1 MKAQNKIMDRTFTL
15 REEQMKDAL
24 QKHIDIKN
32 DLIEACEKVY
42 ARIEQVNDDIQ
53 EKLQGFA
60 VTTSKSSEKIHN
72 YSIVVSKNESD
83 I

>member
-15 REEQMKDAL
+15 REEQMKEVL
-24 QKHIDIKN
+24 QKNIDIKN

-42 ARIEQVNDDIQ
+42 ARIEQVHDDIQ
-53 EKLQGFA
+53 EKLQGFE

-72 YSIVVSKNESD
+72 YSLIVNKNESD